1 MIIPAV
7 RKTILWTMAAALLGG
22 LSLAPPGARGE
33 GPEQRDSPQV
43 MKLLKEARSEA
54 TRLRTETV
62 KLESYKNGR
71 LSLQT
76 HGLQLE
82 ATKDHVNE
90 LGKILDKLEARK
102 AEASPWQEKAIEGI
116 RPLLEELAKQT
127 TRAIAHL
134 NQNPRQ
140 LQHPDYHDVLEDKA
154 ALASQLANLLDDQ
167 VKYGEAKAE
176 LEELESTVGRLS

>member
-7 RKTILWTMAAALLGG
+7 RKTILWMMAAVLLGG
-22 LSLAPPGARGE
+22 LSLAPPGAGGKE
-33 GPEQRDSPQV
+33 PAQRDSSQV

-54 TRLRTETV
+54 SRLRTETV

-71 LSLQT
+71 LSQQT
-76 HGLQLE
+76 HGLQLQV
-82 ATKDHVNE
+82 TKDHVNE

-102 AEASPWQEKAIEGI
+102 AEASPWQEKAIEEI
-116 RPLLEELAKQT
+116 RPLLEELANRT
-127 TRAIAHL
+127 TRAIEHV

-140 LQHPDYHDVLEDKA
+140 LQHSDYHEVLEDKS
-154 ALASQLANLLDDQ
+154 ALAAQLANLLDDQ

-176 LEELESTVGRLS
+176 LEALESTVGRLS